1 MTRHFG
7 VKLKKGKDFLSLL
20 PCIHLH
26 SLIRYLDICVC
37 NKDSEKRNYSMLQRE
52 EKMSLQLDL
61 GGDFYVCKP
70 TAFQS
75 RTLKTQVS

>member
-1 MTRHFG
+1 M
-7 VKLKKGKDFLSLL
+7 
-20 PCIHLH
+20 
-26 SLIRYLDICVC
+26 CVC